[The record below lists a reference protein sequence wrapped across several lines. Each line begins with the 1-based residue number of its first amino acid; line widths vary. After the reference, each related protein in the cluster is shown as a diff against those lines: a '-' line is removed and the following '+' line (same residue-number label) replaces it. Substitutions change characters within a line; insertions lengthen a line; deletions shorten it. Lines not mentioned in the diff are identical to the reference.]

1 MVRVTRADDADPS
14 ARRQPVA
21 AAVKRRDDLEG
32 RGVLAASETSVF
44 FGGSVVAAVVAGSI
58 ALFAPCCVSVM
69 LPAYFAASFHNR
81 RVLVA
86 MTFLGLAPSL
96 RDGAFIRIDTYRD
109 RLRGG
114 ARRLLDVGLVAL
126 ALAYAAMVDWY
137 LWGLLAESWRLGTT
151 SIQVSRTPL
160 WIPQAVMAVGGLLLV
175 VELLLEM
182 WLVAA
187 ADEALPA
194 GDSSVA

>member
-1 MVRVTRADDADPS
+1 MVVS
-14 ARRQPVA
+14 
-21 AAVKRRDDLEG
+21 G
-32 RGVLAASETSVF
+32 
-44 FGGSVVAAVVAGSI
+44 AAVVLMMGLVTFEVLLRTLANRSTLVADEMAGY
-58 ALFAPCCVSVM
+58 L
-69 LPAYFAASFHNR
+69 
-81 RVLVA
+81 LVA

-114 ARRLLDVGLVAL
+114 ARRLLDVVLVAV
-126 ALAYAAMVDWY
+126 ALAYAAAVDGY

-182 WLVAA
+182 ALVAT
-187 ADEALPA
+187 ADQALPA
-194 GDSSVA
+194 GDSTLA

>member
-1 MVRVTRADDADPS
+1 MPAG
-14 ARRQPVA
+14 ARGPLG
-21 AAVKRRDDLEG
+21 AAVG
-32 RGVLAASETSVF
+32 RFRTAAM
-44 FGGSVVAAVVAGSI
+44 VVSGAAVVLMMGLVTFEVLLRTLANRSTLVADEMAGY
-58 ALFAPCCVSVM
+58 L
-69 LPAYFAASFHNR
+69 
-81 RVLVA
+81 LVA

-182 WLVAA
+182 RLVAA